1 MSKEQLNEKAEG
13 IVSNFLASTFVT
25 NVKLIAKTGRTLV
38 LILAPLA
45 VAGYLYQTQDDKV
58 VLALAVALAIVGG
71 VNLVKLAFAYEKL
84 ATGSKKRR

>member
-13 IVSNFLASTFVT
+13 IVSNFLASDFVA
-25 NVKLIAKTGRTLV
+25 NVKLVVKTARTLV

-45 VAGYLYQTQDDKV
+45 VAGYLYQTQADKV
-58 VLALAVALAIVGG
+58 VLAIAIVLAIVGG
-71 VNLVKLAFAYEKL
+71 LNLVKLAFAYEKL